1 MTTDERLGIEREN
14 SMTPD
19 DRIAKLERTS
29 EKHSDQINAL
39 EKQQIS
45 DTFELKTMIVDA
57 VDQSIKPL
65 ITKIEEQG
73 KDQRIINESLEKR
86 ITALENA
93 EAQKA
98 LKNNQDLWKL
108 VKTIIITAIITL
120 FINNALDIL
129 IYKKTNKENNSEVG
143 INEIY
148 KNFNETI

>member
-1 MTTDERLGIEREN
+1 MKPDEKLGIEREN

-19 DRIAKLERTS
+19 DRIAKLEKTVEEHS
-29 EKHSDQINAL
+29 EKITNI
-39 EKQQIS
+39 EKQQMK
-45 DTFELKTMIVDA
+45 DTYDLKTMIVDA
-57 VDQSIKPL
+57 VNQSIKPL

-73 KDQRIINESLEKR
+73 KDQRLINEAQDKR

-108 VKTIIITAIITL
+108 VKTIIITAVITL
-120 FINNALDIL
+120 MVNNALDIL

-148 KNFNETI
+148 KNYNETI